1 MEKKY
6 KILLIFF
13 LTVVVISLAGFF
25 NSYIKHLPETGKFP
39 ILIHIHFIVFLSWFA
54 MLIAQP
60 ILIRQKKYG
69 PHRKIGRL
77 SYFLAP
83 VLVITILW
91 VVKNQTIRKMEASES
106 DAAVTMLIGLL
117 DAVTFS
123 TYYIIAMINKRNL
136 RWHVAF
142 LIAASLI
149 ILNPGMSRLLNQ
161 IQPGSGLL
169 AAVLFP
175 FVVAALIILYEKIKL
190 KRPVLKSPYFLFF
203 CCWTA
208 EMVLFMALPYTE
220 VWRNFA
226 ANLMKGF

>member
-6 KILLIFF
+6 KILLLFF
-13 LTVVVISLAGFF
+13 LAVVVISLAGFF
-25 NSYIKHLPETGKFP
+25 NAYIKHLLETGKFP
-39 ILIHIHFIVFLSWFA
+39 VLVHIHFTAFLSWFA
-54 MLIAQP
+54 ILIAQP
-60 ILIRQKKYG
+60 ILIKRKNYG
-69 PHRKIGRL
+69 LHRKIGRL
-77 SYFLAP
+77 SYLLAP
-83 VLVITILW
+83 VLVMTILW
-91 VVKNQTIRKMEASES
+91 LVKNQTIRKIEASES
-106 DAAVTMLIGLL
+106 DAAVTLLIGLL
-117 DAVTFS
+117 DAVTFFV
-123 TYYIIAMINKRNL
+123 YYIIAMINKRNL

-169 AAVLFP
+169 AAVFSP

-190 KRPVLKSPYFLFF
+190 KRSVLKSPYFLFF

-208 EMVLFMALPYTE
+208 EMVLFMTLPETE

-226 ANLMKGF
+226 TNLMKGF

>member
-1 MEKKY
+1 
-6 KILLIFF
+6 
-13 LTVVVISLAGFF
+13 
-25 NSYIKHLPETGKFP
+25 P
-39 ILIHIHFIVFLSWFA
+39 ILIHIHFTVFLSWFA
-54 MLIAQP
+54 ILIAQP

-91 VVKNQTIRKMEASES
+91 LVKNQTIRKMEASES
-106 DAAVTMLIGLL
+106 DAAVTLLIGLL

-123 TYYIIAMINKRNL
+123 TYYIIAMHNKRNL

-175 FVVAALIILYEKIKL
+175 FVVAVLIILYEKIKL

-208 EMVLFMALPYTE
+208 EMVLFITFPHTE